1 MRRFSMLFKKISLLA
16 LAILMVV
23 SLVGCGEE
31 DEEVVAT
38 VNGEELLRKDF
49 EGVLNH
55 TKEMYEMY
63 GMEIDEDDDEM
74 MEMIEEQAIN
84 ELITETLLLQ
94 EAENE
99 GITVDEEVVEQQIE
113 AIEEEFE
120 TEEEME
126 EMLAMANLDA
136 DDLENE
142 IRDSI
147 KIEELVDTLV
157 DEDELE
163 VTDEELEEIYEEQMA
178 MQQGQEGIDEEEL
191 PELEEMKPQL
201 EEMAKQQKMQ
211 KRTGT
216 VIEELREDSDIEIL
230 L

>member
-1 MRRFSMLFKKISLLA
+1 MLFKKISLLA